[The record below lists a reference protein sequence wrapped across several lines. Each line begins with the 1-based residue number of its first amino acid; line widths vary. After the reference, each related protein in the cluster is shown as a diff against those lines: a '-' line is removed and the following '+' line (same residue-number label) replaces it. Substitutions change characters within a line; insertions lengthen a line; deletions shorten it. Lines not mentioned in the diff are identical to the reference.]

1 MKIGYARVSTREQ
14 NLDMQIDALMKAG
27 CEKIFSE
34 KKSGKDDH
42 RVQLQACMNYL
53 RSGDTLVVYNLS
65 RLSRSLKKTLQII
78 EELQEKG
85 ANFSTITENITTEGP
100 AGRLTMAIFGAIA
113 QFQRDAIVEA
123 CQDGRQIAKEKGV
136 KFGRKIGIVN
146 DGNSAKIKSCQQLY
160 QSGSTIKEIMQSL
173 SIGSAETVYR
183 YLGKGGIKPSRRF

>member
-14 NLDMQIDALMKAG
+14 NLDMQIDALTKAG

-42 RVQLQACMNYL
+42 RVQLRECMNYL

-78 EELQEKG
+78 EELHEKE

-123 CQDGRQIAKEKGV
+123 CQDGRQLAKEKGV
-136 KFGRKIGIVN
+136 KFGRPSGKVN
-146 DGNSAKIKSCQQLY
+146 DGNLTKIKSCQQLY

-183 YLGKGGIKPSRRF
+183 YLEKAGIKPNRK

>member
-42 RVQLQACMNYL
+42 RVQLQECMNYL

-78 EELQEKG
+78 EELQEKE

-100 AGRLTMAIFGAIA
+100 SGRLTMAIFGAIA

-123 CQDGRQIAKEKGV
+123 CQDGRQIAREKGV
-136 KFGRKIGIVN
+136 KFGRRSGKVN

-173 SIGSAETVYR
+173 SIGSPETVYR
-183 YLGKGGIKPSRRF
+183 YLGKGGIKPCRK